1 MDQDNI
7 AVMLPVKSQGEW
19 LYTFVDIETFMN
31 VKDYKWWLSSDGYAV
46 TNVRKED
53 GSRTKVRIHR
63 MAMGLSFGDKVDV
76 DHIDG
81 NKLNNHRRNL
91 RICDTSENCQNQKLQ
106 KNNTS
111 GYKGVYFDKKAN
123 KWKSQ
128 IKHHGRNIHIGYYF
142 TPEEAAQAYDVKARE
157 LHGEFGTYNFPLA
170 GERSARDI

>member
-7 AVMLPVKSQGEW
+7 AVMLPVKSNGKW
-19 LYTFVDIETFMN
+19 LYTFVDVQTFMN
-31 VKDYKWWLSSDGYAV
+31 VKDYNWHLGNRGYAM
-46 TNVRKED
+46 THVRKED
-53 GSRTKVRIHR
+53 GSRTQVGIHR
-63 MAMGLSFGDKVDV
+63 MAMNLSFGDKVDV

-91 RICDTSENCQNQKLQ
+91 RICDRSENLSNRGFQ

-111 GYKGVYFDKKAN
+111 GYKGVCFDKRAN
-123 KWKSQ
+123 KWMSQ
-128 IKHHGRNIHIGYYF
+128 IQHQGRKIHIGYYF
-142 TPEEAAQAYDVKARE
+142 TPEEAAHAYDAKARE